1 MHSRT
6 SILGGLLFVVFG
18 LIISC
23 KNQPTQAT
31 EAPSSVDYFSTE
43 SKADFDQRMDWWR
56 DARFGLF
63 IHWGLYAVPAG
74 IYKGDTTS
82 NIGEWIMEHL
92 DIPVKDYEQFAAQ
105 FNPVKFNAEFWA
117 KTAADAGMKY
127 LVITSK
133 HHDGFSLWDSEV
145 SDYDIMDASPFKRD
159 ILAELKAACDAH
171 GVKLCFYHSIMDWHH
186 PHAQSVFY
194 PNYNR
199 TDTAN
204 ADFPKYVENY
214 MKPQLRELLAKYDP
228 AVLWFDGEW
237 MGDWTEEQGRNL
249 YNELR
254 NIKPSLIINNRV
266 GKGRQGM
273 QGMSKGDQRY
283 AGDFGTPEQEILEG
297 AVDMDWESCMTMN
310 DTWGYKSTDHNWKSA
325 EVLIQNLIDCAAKGG
340 NYLLNVGPTAEGEI
354 PAPSVERLQALG
366 TWMKQNSEAIYA
378 TRRAGRP
385 WEENDLRFTY
395 HKDGKHTYVI
405 ASKPPAGNKLVF
417 TKVTPKAGSK
427 IVILGSGLDVAFTT
441 TGNKTEVQLPA
452 QAAYPLVLK
461 VEL

>member
-1 MHSRT
+1 MRHR
-6 SILGGLLFVVFG
+6 LYYLLVISV
-18 LIISC
+18 LIIFIRC
-23 KNQPTQAT
+23 KNQPQPDTSP
-31 EAPSSVDYFSTE
+31 APTVDYFNAE

-63 IHWGLYAVPAG
+63 IHWGLYALPAG
-74 IYKGDTTS
+74 IYQGDTTS

-92 DIPVKDYEQFAAQ
+92 DIPVKEYEQFATQ
-105 FNPVKFNAEFWA
+105 FNPVKFNADFWA

-133 HHDGFSLWDSEV
+133 HHDGFCLWDSQV
-145 SDYDIMDASPFKRD
+145 SNYDIMDATPFKRD
-159 ILAELKAACDAH
+159 ILDELKKACDAH

-194 PNYNR
+194 PTYNR

-204 ADFPKYVENY
+204 ADFPKYVEQY

-228 AVLWFDGEW
+228 AVMWFDGEW
-237 MGDWTEEQGRNL
+237 MGDWTETQGRDL

-283 AGDFGTPEQEILEG
+283 AGDFGTPEQEILDG
-297 AVDMDWESCMTMN
+297 AVDLDWESCMTMN
-310 DTWGYKSTDHNWKSA
+310 DTWGYKSTDHNWKSS

-354 PAPSVERLQALG
+354 PAPSVERLLAIG
-366 TWMKQNSEAIYA
+366 SWMKQNSAAIYA
-378 TRRAGRP
+378 TRRNGRP
-385 WEENDLRFTY
+385 WEEAGLRFTY
-395 HKDGKHTYVI
+395 HKDGNNAYVI
-405 ASKPPAGNKLVF
+405 ALKPPAGRTLAF
-417 TKVTPKAGSK
+417 TKITPKSGSK
-427 IVILGSGLDVAFTT
+427 ITVLATGQEVSFTT
-441 TGNKTEVQLPA
+441 SAQKTSVQLPPNA
-452 QAAYPLVLK
+452 SYPLVLK
-461 VEL
+461 IDL